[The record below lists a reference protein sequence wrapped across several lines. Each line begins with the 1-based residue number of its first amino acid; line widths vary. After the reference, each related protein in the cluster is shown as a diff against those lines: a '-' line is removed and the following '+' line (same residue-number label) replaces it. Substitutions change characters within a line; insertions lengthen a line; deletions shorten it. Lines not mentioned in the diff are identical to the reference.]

1 MRITGG
7 KIKGRQLSTLKG
19 LSIRPTSDRVREA
32 IFDLIGQHWEGK
44 QVLDLFA
51 GTGSLGLEALSR
63 GADKALFVDYAP
75 HALRLLQKNIERCA
89 FGHCSKIVRKDLR
102 KIGPGKDPFGRELFH
117 LLFMDPPYR
126 KNLITNHAE
135 RLIQSTPLSP
145 GALLIAEC
153 ARSEI
158 PPTTVGPFEIN
169 DTRIYGDT
177 RVTIYLN
184 EVDET

>member
-7 KIKGRQLSTLKG
+7 TVKGRHLATIKG

-44 QVLDLFA
+44 RVLDLFA

-63 GADKALFVDYAP
+63 GAAEALFVDHAP
-75 HALRLLQKNIERCA
+75 QALRLLHKNIERCA
-89 FGHCSKIVRKDLR
+89 FGHCSKVVRKDLR
-102 KIGPGKDPFGRELFH
+102 KIGPGKDPFGREFFH

-126 KNLITNHAE
+126 KDLITHYAE
-135 RLIQSTPLSP
+135 RLVQAAPLSP

-158 PPTTVGPFEIN
+158 PPTTVGPFITN
-169 DTRIYGDT
+169 DMRTYGDT
-177 RVTIYLN
+177 KVTIYLN
-184 EVDET
+184 EVET